1 MSVVY
6 LCLMEIHQI
15 KIKQNLKKDG
25 RRLRSL
31 ASKNIIV
38 DSLMKLIQKG
48 ILEPTA
54 QQVADEA
61 GIGIRTVFRQVQD
74 KETLF
79 SKMDEKVKSSYQE
92 KIKKVVPKGNLPV
105 RIKGLVELESLLF
118 EDNLQFIRATLANK
132 WKYKTLQKNYERNQR
147 NIKTLLYNWLP
158 EIKDLNKPTQILLTS
173 LNSAGYWIELREN
186 QILSAEEAMQLKI
199 GVFEDALLRKKT

>member
-6 LCLMEIHQI
+6 LCLMH
-15 KIKQNLKKDG
+15 NLQSKTRLEQDG

-31 ASKNIIV
+31 TSQNIIV
-38 DSLMKLIQKG
+38 DAMIILVQRG

-74 KETLF
+74 KENLF
-79 SKMDEKVKSSYQE
+79 SKMDEKVRADLQE
-92 KIKKVVPKGNLPV
+92 ILDRAAHPQGNLEE
-105 RIKGLVELESLLF
+105 RIEGLIELEAEIF
-118 EDNLQFIRATLANK
+118 EKNLQFLRATLANK

-147 NIKTLLYNWLP
+147 NIKSFLYTWIP
-158 EIKDLNKPTQILLTS
+158 ELNNLSESKQVLLTS
-173 LNSAGYWIELREN
+173 VNTAGYWIELREN
-186 QILSAEEAMQLKI
+186 LKLSVTGAKNLKI
-199 GVFEDALLRKKT
+199 NVFQDALL